1 MVTASLYNI
10 RAVVSAE
17 DEYGVVPH
25 PLSLQLRHDLLYPLV
40 QPGQHG
46 SVDVSHGV
54 VRPL

>member
-1 MVTASLYNI
+1 MVTASLYDI
-10 RAVVSAE
+10 CAVVSAE